1 MDDTDEDESETE
13 DAPRDDLSEDHTEED
28 RILEFLKNKRGNVSR
43 KNSKKEQEAEEAG
56 NDDDD
61 FDHGSFIENM
71 LNTFSDQ

>member
-13 DAPRDDLSEDHTEED
+13 DAPRDDLSDDHPEED
-28 RILEFLKNKRGNVSR
+28 RILEFLKNKRSGVSR
-43 KNSKKEQEAEEAG
+43 KNSKKELEAEEAG